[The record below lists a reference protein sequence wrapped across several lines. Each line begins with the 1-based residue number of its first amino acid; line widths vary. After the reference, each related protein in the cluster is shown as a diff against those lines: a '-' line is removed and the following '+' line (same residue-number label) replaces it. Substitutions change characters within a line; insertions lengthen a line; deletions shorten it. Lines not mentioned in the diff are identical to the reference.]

1 MPTNLITTAEQV
13 IGLILTGKQ
22 SHTGFNPEWF
32 PKPYNLILSDI
43 KKGKDMSE
51 ILIAHDSGIV
61 QPALHAA
68 ASLNG
73 LGETSDWVSIMRTKF
88 LSETNGQMLK
98 KMGEQAINGIQ
109 IPADKLRAIVETVC
123 AGEKYKSVRGDEID
137 VDNYNPFNPSG
148 SLAIDTHLVGLPK
161 VGTVILGAK
170 TFAGKTTM
178 AIKLAEN
185 YLNSHPGKEVHFI
198 TLEDMAQGWKDRAQ
212 VILGKRPKEFWHRFI
227 IQEFA
232 GSVGEIMAESSR
244 YPDLGMVIVD
254 YIDYLAADSSL
265 DSYAQIYRTLAMG
278 AKSLAV
284 THSNKIIIDNLN
296 GTGTGVAEPAMTV
309 VILAQFS
316 RTNYNGGVP
325 TPRAIN
331 YTGEAG
337 AWMILMLYN
346 PSKDWEVGKKD
357 KNGKDENPYILPA
370 VDNKAYI
377 ICWKVKAGFRN
388 HPDEFPGAIQVG
400 WTGSKGYDL
409 DCTGKWFSLSK

>member
-1 MPTNLITTAEQV
+1 LPTNLITTAEQV

-32 PKPYNLILSDI
+32 PRPYNLVLSDF
-43 KKGKDMSE
+43 KKGKDKSDLVATHGDGV
-51 ILIAHDSGIV
+51 I

-73 LGETSDWVSIMRTKF
+73 LGESCDWVSIMRTKY

-98 KMGEQAINGIQ
+98 KIGEQAINGVQ

-123 AGEKYKSVRGDEID
+123 AGEKSESIRGDEID

-148 SLAIDTHLVGLPK
+148 SLAIDAHLVGMPN
-161 VGTVILGAK
+161 VGTMILGAK
-170 TFAGKTTM
+170 TFAGKTTL
-178 AIKLAEN
+178 AIKFAAN
-185 YLNSHPGKEVHFI
+185 YLDTHPNKEVHFI
-198 TLEDMAQGWKDRAQ
+198 TLEDMAQAWRDRAQ
-212 VILGKRPKEFWHRFI
+212 VILGNRPKEFWHRFI
-227 IQEFA
+227 IQQFA
-232 GSVGEIMAESSR
+232 GNVGEIMAESSR
-244 YPDLGMVIVD
+244 YPDLGLVIVD
-254 YIDYLAADSSL
+254 YVDYLAADSSL

-284 THSNKIIIDNLN
+284 THN
-296 GTGTGVAEPAMTV
+296 EQMT
-309 VILAQFS
+309 IMICAQFS